1 MPRKAKGIHTCPEN
15 AGEKNMTPENLE
27 KAKAKPSGDESEYLR
42 KIQPI
47 IQRAFC
53 GDRKDY
59 SGKWDEE
66 ELRTSVGEF
75 FMFCDERD
83 LEPSPPL
90 LRLWIGVSRDTLNE
104 WRRGNRGEFKK
115 DVMDQAFAIME
126 ARYFGKLDK
135 YAVANIFKLKTVHGY
150 VEPQRVEI
158 STTKE
163 VTEADI
169 GEAVSKL
176 GLDK

>member
-1 MPRKAKGIHTCPEN
+1 MPKSKGIHTCPEK
-15 AGEKNMTPENLE
+15 AGVQNMTEENLE

-47 IQRAFC
+47 IQKAFL

-59 SGKWDEE
+59 SGKWGEE
-66 ELRTSVGEF
+66 ELSKSLAEF
-75 FMFCDERD
+75 FEFCDEKD

-90 LRLWIGVSRDTLNE
+90 LRLWLGVSKETINE
-104 WRRGNRGEFKK
+104 WRRGNRGTFKRDLMDK
-115 DVMDQAFAIME
+115 AYGVME
-126 ARYFGKLDK
+126 SRYFGKLDK

-158 STTKE
+158 ATTKE
-163 VTEADI
+163 VSEADI